1 MLFRST
7 LNLNDQT
14 IKSLSKPELGVLKYA
29 YENTEKLLDMTI
41 QELSEQVCYS
51 PATVLRFCKKLG
63 YSGFAEF
70 KYALR
75 TELRAAETAKSGS
88 TCSGR
93 DFNTG
98 MLIDTIS
105 SNIQATSKLMEEER
119 LEQAFRFLDS
129 GCPIY
134 LWSPGGLTSVAVEY
148 FEKMLLS
155 IGRQEVYFIESVR
168 MFEHILRSR
177 PRESL
182 LILIS
187 TSGRYETTIR
197 LAKIAQADG
206 IPILSIT
213 PYTENEIAEL
223 ADVNFRFFAN
233 QRENLGAEFTSRL
246 PIFFVINT
254 IIQCYLR
261 FKDSREGEGGGH
273 APAV

>member
-1 MLFRST
+1 
-7 LNLNDQT
+7 
-14 IKSLSKPELGVLKYA
+14 
-29 YENTEKLLDMTI
+29 
-41 QELSEQVCYS
+41 
-51 PATVLRFCKKLG
+51 
-63 YSGFAEF
+63 
-70 KYALR
+70 
-75 TELRAAETAKSGS
+75 
-88 TCSGR
+88 
-93 DFNTG
+93 
-98 MLIDTIS
+98 
-105 SNIQATSKLMEEER
+105 
-119 LEQAFRFLDS
+119 
-129 GCPIY
+129 
-134 LWSPGGLTSVAVEY
+134 
-148 FEKMLLS
+148 
-155 IGRQEVYFIESVR
+155 

-261 FKDSREGEGGGH
+261 FKDQREGGGY
-273 APAV
+273 APLT

>member
-1 MLFRST
+1 MIT
-7 LNLNDQT
+7 LHLNDQI
-14 IKSLSKPELGVLKYA
+14 IKSLSQPELDILRYA
-29 YENTEKLLDMTI
+29 YEHTESLLKMSIQKLSK
-41 QELSEQVCYS
+41 EVSYS

-75 TELRAAETAKSGS
+75 AELREREEVPTHSQEAFS
-88 TCSGR
+88 TGI
-93 DFNTG
+93 
-98 MLIDTIS
+98 LIDTMR
-105 SNIQATSKLMEEER
+105 SNLEATAKLIQEES
-119 LEQAFRFLDS
+119 LNQVFAYLDS

-155 IGRQEVYFIESVR
+155 IGRQEVYFIESVK

-187 TSGRYETTIR
+187 TSGKYPKTIR
-197 LAKIAQADG
+197 LGKLAKSNG
-206 IPILSIT
+206 IPILSVT
-213 PYTENEIAEL
+213 PYTSNEVAALSDI
-223 ADVNFRFFAN
+223 NFRFFTD

-254 IIQCYLR
+254 IVQCYLR
-261 FKDSREGEGGGH
+261 YKTEMGKEGES
-273 APAV
+273 

>member
-1 MLFRST
+1 MVT
-7 LNLNDQT
+7 LNLSDQI
-14 IKSLSKPELGVLKYA
+14 IKNLSRPELDILKYA
-29 YENTEKLLDMTI
+29 YEHTEELLNMTI
-41 QELSEQVCYS
+41 QELSSCVSYS

-70 KYALR
+70 KFALR
-75 TELRAAETAKSGS
+75 AELRRMGEDRPTHNSPNLS
-88 TCSGR
+88 T
-93 DFNTG
+93 N

-105 SNIQATSKLMEEER
+105 SNIQATSKLIHEEQ
-119 LEQAFRFLDS
+119 LNQAFRYLDS

-155 IGRQEVYFIESVR
+155 IGRQEVYFIESVK
-168 MFEHILRSR
+168 MFEHILHNR
-177 PRESL
+177 PGESL

-187 TSGRYETTIR
+187 TSGKYPTTIR
-197 LAKIAQADG
+197 LGKIAQVNG

-213 PYTENEIAEL
+213 PYDSNEVADL
-223 ADVNFRFFAN
+223 ANVNFRFFSN
-233 QRENLGAEFTSRL
+233 ERENLGAEFTSRL

-261 FKDSREGEGGGH
+261 YQDSAGGGSY
-273 APAV
+273 AGPV